1 MNRLTVL
8 LGLFLLPG
16 PGSPAQEEAPVF
28 QAGFAETQITPP
40 LGTPKQGANSK
51 TVATSVLDPLYAR
64 AAVVERGSERFAI
77 LQLDTALI
85 PAAETRRIREK
96 AQKDLGFPPERIMV
110 AATHNHAGPALV
122 NEGLPRSEE
131 YVSTLVDRCVE
142 VLGAALCARTPAEIS
157 MGTAF
162 EFEVSFNRRILMRD
176 GTVRTHGSFK
186 DPQALAFEGPIDP
199 ELGVLEVRSKGGA
212 VLGALLNFAC
222 HPTAHWNDGVISAGF
237 PGVAARILKEKGIP
251 VPMFLQGA
259 AGNMH
264 TQDPRGYPEKSMEEI
279 GKMLAGDALR
289 ALAGAAW
296 STPKTLSVAS
306 RTLSLPFR
314 TVTSEDL
321 SGTGKGMQR
330 FGEKG
335 YYDRKIPEL
344 LKYME
349 KGAEEGEVQVFR
361 LDALALA
368 SQPSESFAEHG
379 LRIKESAWP
388 ARAWVVGYANGMLG
402 YLPHEEAFR
411 HGGYECT
418 FGPPSLMAP
427 DTGSRLARA
436 AIELIQRK

>member
-1 MNRLTVL
+1 MNRRIILAGLFVL
-8 LGLFLLPG
+8 PALGLR
-16 PGSPAQEEAPVF
+16 AQEPPPVF
-28 QAGFAETQITPP
+28 RAGFAEIEITPP
-40 LGTPKQGANSK
+40 LGVPKQGANSK

-64 AAVVERGSERFAI
+64 AAVFERGPERFAI

-85 PAAETRRIREK
+85 PAAETRRIRER
-96 AQKDLGFPPERIMV
+96 AEKDHGFPADRILV

-122 NEGLPRSEE
+122 NEALPRDEA
-131 YVSTLVDRCVE
+131 YVAALVEKGAR
-142 VLGAALCARTPAEIS
+142 VLGAALRSRVPAEIGL
-157 MGTAF
+157 GTAF

-199 ELGVLEVRSKGGA
+199 ELGVLAVRSRDGKL
-212 VLGALLNFAC
+212 LGALLNFAC

-279 GKMLAGDALR
+279 GRVLAADAER

-296 STPKTLSVAS
+296 STPKTLSAS
-306 RTLSLPFR
+306 SRKIPLAFR
-314 TVTSEDL
+314 TVTPEDL
-321 SGTGKGMQR
+321 SGTGRGMQR

-349 KGAEEGEVQVFR
+349 KGAEDGEVQVFR
-361 LDALALA
+361 LDGLAFA

-379 LRIKESAWP
+379 LRIKQAAWP
-388 ARAWVVGYANGMLG
+388 VRAWVVGYANGMLG

-427 DTGSRLARA
+427 DTGSRLADL
-436 AIELIQRK
+436 AIELIRGK